1 MKLDLSLYLV
11 LDPEMCGGFDAALK
25 LTQQVLDAGVTV
37 LQLRAPQ
44 WKKRDWLRLS
54 QQILPMSREA
64 NVPFLINDHIDIALA
79 CDADGV
85 HLGQG
90 DLPLAVARQLLGPDK
105 ILGLSISQAAH
116 LHNDDC
122 LLADYFGVGPVFP
135 TGTKQDAD
143 PAIGLYSLREWMT
156 KISKPVVAIGG
167 IDVVNTSDIFQA
179 GADGIAVVSAIC
191 AAADPAASTRELGLI
206 IHQARN
212 LR

>member
-11 LDPEMCGGFDAALK
+11 LDPEMCVGFDAALR

-90 DLPLAVARQLLGPDK
+90 DLPLAVARQLLGSDK
-105 ILGLSISQAAH
+105 ILGLSISKATH
-116 LHNDDC
+116 LHSDDC
-122 LLADYFGVGPVFP
+122 LLADYLGVGPVFP

-143 PAIGLYSLREWMT
+143 PAIGLDSLRDWMT

-167 IDVVNTSDIFQA
+167 IDAMNTGDIFQA

-191 AAADPAASTRELGLI
+191 AAVDPAASTRELGQI

-212 LR
+212 LL